1 MKMKK
6 ADGTMA
12 KNDME
17 NTKVFEDHFKKLF
30 NNTTGT
36 NYDPKISAE
45 LTEIDTDP
53 TLDKTP
59 TRAEIKK
66 ALAKRANEKLPGPN
80 GITTEVYK
88 NLQGNFFNKLEDII
102 KEFWNN
108 PNCNPEEWAQIGL
121 TIIPKK
127 VTYQT
132 QTSGEE
138 LR

>member
-1 MKMKK
+1 MKI
-6 ADGTMA
+6 AG
-12 KNDME
+12 
-17 NTKVFEDHFKKLF
+17 
-30 NNTTGT
+30 
-36 NYDPKISAE
+36 PKRNHNRGVQK
-45 LTEIDTDP
+45 P
-53 TLDKTP
+53 PRK
-59 TRAEIKK
+59 
-66 ALAKRANEKLPGPN
+66 
-80 GITTEVYK
+80 
-88 NLQGNFFNKLEDII
+88 FFNKLEDII